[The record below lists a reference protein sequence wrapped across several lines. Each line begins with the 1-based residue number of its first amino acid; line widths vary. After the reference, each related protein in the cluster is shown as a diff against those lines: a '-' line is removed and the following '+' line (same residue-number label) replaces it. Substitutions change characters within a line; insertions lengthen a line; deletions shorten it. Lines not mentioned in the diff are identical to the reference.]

1 MNENELKNGSVENNS
16 YQKSSKAEKI
26 LAIKRALQTGN
37 MNAEERLSDIIS
49 DIAPNDSDDRIG
61 DEQNFE
67 NEWEREIAER
77 IARRFNQNKDSKILL
92 NDILSEN
99 LPVDNKKI
107 KPISHE
113 NFETAKENPFDFQ
126 KNMQESGKTVY
137 DNIAAAELSNTA
149 ESEKQEEIPVKKKKG
164 IKKFF
169 IDLFP
174 HKKDTLKERIRK
186 IVFLGAV
193 AAFFICGYIVLDYYI
208 DNAHTKQVY
217 EDLME
222 SYSGISE
229 YEPQTEPDAD
239 EEYWPLLEG
248 AEALLKVNS
257 DVVGVINIPDTDI
270 FYPVLQA
277 DNNEKYLDRNIA
289 GEEAKA
295 GAIFM
300 DYRNYFD
307 RVVDGHLENDNSQN
321 LIIYG
326 HNMANGMMFGNLK
339 NYKNYYYFYGEHP
352 IIELNS
358 NYKRYKYKI
367 FSFFIADADD
377 KTDTRYEYWNK
388 LDFDDAEDFYSFVN
402 EAKRRT
408 IRLNDVDVKYG
419 DQLLTLSTCDSI
431 FGQGEGGRFV
441 VMARMVRDGEDLYE
455 GTQES
460 KENPNIKWPSV
471 YYKYNGNAKYDPDA
485 EFVPYG

>member
-1 MNENELKNGSVENNS
+1 MNENELKNVSVENNS

-49 DIAPNDSDDRIG
+49 DIAPNDSDDCIG
-61 DEQNFE
+61 DEQTFE
-67 NEWEREIAER
+67 NEWDREIAER
-77 IARRFNQNKDSKILL
+77 IARRSNQNKDSKILL

-137 DNIAAAELSNTA
+137 DNIAAAELPNTA
-149 ESEKQEEIPVKKKKG
+149 ESENQEEIPVKKKKG

-208 DNAHTKQVY
+208 DNAHTKHVY

-277 DNNEKYLDRNIA
+277 DNNDKYLDRNIA

-307 RVVDGHLENDNSQN
+307 RVVDGHLDNDNSQN
-321 LIIYG
+321 IIIY
-326 HNMANGMMFGNLK
+326 
-339 NYKNYYYFYGEHP
+339 
-352 IIELNS
+352 
-358 NYKRYKYKI
+358 
-367 FSFFIADADD
+367 
-377 KTDTRYEYWNK
+377 
-388 LDFDDAEDFYSFVN
+388 
-402 EAKRRT
+402 
-408 IRLNDVDVKYG
+408 
-419 DQLLTLSTCDSI
+419 
-431 FGQGEGGRFV
+431 
-441 VMARMVRDGEDLYE
+441 
-455 GTQES
+455 
-460 KENPNIKWPSV
+460 
-471 YYKYNGNAKYDPDA
+471 
-485 EFVPYG
+485 